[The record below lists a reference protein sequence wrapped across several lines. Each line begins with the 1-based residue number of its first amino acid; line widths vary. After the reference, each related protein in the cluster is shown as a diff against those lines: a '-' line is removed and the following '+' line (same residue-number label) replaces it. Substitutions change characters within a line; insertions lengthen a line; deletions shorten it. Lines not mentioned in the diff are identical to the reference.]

1 LGSWIYLRDLLIEL
15 VSREIKLRYRRSV
28 LGYGWSMLNPL
39 LELLVLSLVFQFI
52 LHLNVP
58 NYVPFLFTGLIVWNW
73 FQASLSS
80 ACGSIVDNRELVRR
94 PGFPVAVLP
103 VVTAITNFIHFVIS
117 LPVLLLLMAL
127 FQDTIHI
134 ALVYLPILFILQ
146 FLVIVSLSYLLA
158 TFYVTFRDTQYL
170 LGIGLMLG
178 FYLTPVFYPSSV
190 VAPQYQLLYHL
201 NPLTVL
207 IDAYRDVLLLGQAP
221 NPVGLLSVG
230 LAFAL
235 VLWVGFRI
243 FKRAS
248 YRFAE
253 EL

>member
-1 LGSWIYLRDLLIEL
+1 
-15 VSREIKLRYRRSV
+15 VAREIKLRYRRSV

-39 LELLVLSLVFQFI
+39 LQLLVLSLVFQFV
-52 LHLNVP
+52 LHLDVP

-103 VVTAITNFIHFVIS
+103 VVTAITNFIHFLIS
-117 LPVLLLLMAL
+117 LPVLLLLMVL
-127 FQDTIHI
+127 FQGTVHI
-134 ALVYLPILFILQ
+134 ALAYLPILFVLQ

-170 LGIGLMLG
+170 LGIALMLG

-190 VAPQYQLLYHL
+190 VAPQYRLLYHL
-201 NPLTVL
+201 NPITVL
-207 IDAYRDVLLLGQAP
+207 IDAYRDVLLQGQP
-221 NPVGLLSVG
+221 PDLL
-230 LAFAL
+230 AL
-235 VLWVGFRI
+235 LIVSLVFSLILWGGFWVFR
-243 FKRAS
+243 RAS